1 MVTEEEKSSCRGGEQ
16 EKELKEEEEKQQ
28 ESRVAMMGFM
38 WTITECSSVSFQS
51 LHNKCSLV

>member
-16 EKELKEEEEKQQ
+16 EKELKEEEKQQ

-38 WTITECSSVSFQS
+38 WTVTECSSVSFQS